1 MGAWIWCAGYASKRL
16 YLFPTVRIL
25 FFAPFN
31 NEVPVPLGGLGFK
44 YTIPEEDNP
53 ATQVIT
59 GEGENT
65 VINYTL
71 TNGTI
76 SATLTM
82 DKSKFGVDPDITFD
96 DELDKFQYV
105 DDSYLE
111 NNPGTIDNTI
121 TIKSKNN
128 NK

>member
-1 MGAWIWCAGYASKRL
+1 MAEDPTTVGEHT
-16 YLFPTVRIL
+16 LF
-25 FFAPFN
+25 
-31 NEVPVPLGGLGFK
+31 GFK

-71 TNGTI
+71 TNGTQ

-121 TIKSKNN
+121 TAYVGSFFSDTVAAQSTLSDEDLE
-128 NK
+128 

>member
-1 MGAWIWCAGYASKRL
+1 MAEDPTTVGEHT
-16 YLFPTVRIL
+16 LF
-25 FFAPFN
+25 
-31 NEVPVPLGGLGFK
+31 GFK

-82 DKSKFGVDPDITFD
+82 DKSKFGADPDITFD

-121 TIKSKNN
+121 IAYVGSFFSDTEIGQATLTEEDLE
-128 NK
+128 

>member
-1 MGAWIWCAGYASKRL
+1 MAEDPTAVGEHN
-16 YLFPTVRIL
+16 LF
-25 FFAPFN
+25 
-31 NEVPVPLGGLGFK
+31 GFR
-44 YTIPEEDNP
+44 YTITEEDNP

-59 GEGENT
+59 EDGENT

-71 TNGTI
+71 TNGTQ

-82 DKSKFGVDPDITFD
+82 DKSKFDVDPDITFD

-111 NNPGTIDNTI
+111 NNPGTIDDVIISYVGDYWSDTVQGQHTQLDSEI
-121 TIKSKNN
+121 EE
-128 NK
+128 

>member
-1 MGAWIWCAGYASKRL
+1 MAEDPTTVGEHT
-16 YLFPTVRIL
+16 LF
-25 FFAPFN
+25 
-31 NEVPVPLGGLGFK
+31 GFK

-82 DKSKFGVDPDITFD
+82 DKSKFNKDPDTTFD

-111 NNPGTIDNTI
+111 NNPGTIDDSI
-121 TIKSKNN
+121 TAYVGSFFSDTVAAQATLSDEDLE
-128 NK
+128 

>member
-1 MGAWIWCAGYASKRL
+1 MAEDPTTVGEHT
-16 YLFPTVRIL
+16 LF
-25 FFAPFN
+25 
-31 NEVPVPLGGLGFK
+31 GFK

-82 DKSKFGVDPDITFD
+82 DKSKFGADPDITFD

-121 TIKSKNN
+121 IAYVGSFFSDTVVGQATLSEEDLE
-128 NK
+128 

>member
-1 MGAWIWCAGYASKRL
+1 MAEDPTTVGEHT
-16 YLFPTVRIL
+16 LF
-25 FFAPFN
+25 
-31 NEVPVPLGGLGFK
+31 GFK

-82 DKSKFGVDPDITFD
+82 DKSKFGADPDITFD

-121 TIKSKNN
+121 IAYVGSFFSDTVAAQATLTEEDLE
-128 NK
+128 

>member
-1 MGAWIWCAGYASKRL
+1 MAEDPTTVGEHT
-16 YLFPTVRIL
+16 LF
-25 FFAPFN
+25 
-31 NEVPVPLGGLGFK
+31 GFR

-53 ATQVIT
+53 STQVIT

-71 TNGTI
+71 TNGTQ

-121 TIKSKNN
+121 TAYVGSFFSDTVAAQSTLSDEDLE
-128 NK
+128 

>member
-1 MGAWIWCAGYASKRL
+1 MAEDPTAVGEHNL
-16 YLFPTVRIL
+16 Y
-25 FFAPFN
+25 
-31 NEVPVPLGGLGFK
+31 GFR
-44 YTIPEEDNP
+44 YTITED
-53 ATQVIT
+53 
-59 GEGENT
+59 GENT

-71 TNGTI
+71 TNGTQ

-82 DKSKFGVDPDITFD
+82 DKSKFDVDPDITFD

-121 TIKSKNN
+121 TAYVGSFFSDTVVSQATLSDEDLE
-128 NK
+128 

>member
-1 MGAWIWCAGYASKRL
+1 MAEDPTAVGEHT
-16 YLFPTVRIL
+16 LF
-25 FFAPFN
+25 
-31 NEVPVPLGGLGFK
+31 GFK

-121 TIKSKNN
+121 TAYVGSFFSDTVAAQSTLSDEDLE
-128 NK
+128 

>member
-1 MGAWIWCAGYASKRL
+1 MAEDPTSVGEHN
-16 YLFPTVRIL
+16 LF
-25 FFAPFN
+25 
-31 NEVPVPLGGLGFK
+31 GFR
-44 YTIPEEDNP
+44 YTITED
-53 ATQVIT
+53 
-59 GEGENT
+59 GENT

-71 TNGTI
+71 TNGTQ

-82 DKSKFGVDPDITFD
+82 NKSKFNVDPDITFD

-121 TIKSKNN
+121 TAYVGSFFSDTVVSQATLSDEDLE
-128 NK
+128 

>member
-1 MGAWIWCAGYASKRL
+1 MAEDPTAVGEHN
-16 YLFPTVRIL
+16 LF
-25 FFAPFN
+25 
-31 NEVPVPLGGLGFK
+31 GFR
-44 YTIPEEDNP
+44 YTITEEDNP

-59 GEGENT
+59 EDGENT

-96 DELDKFQYV
+96 DELDKFQYI

-111 NNPGTIDNTI
+111 NNPGTIDDTI
-121 TIKSKNN
+121 TAYVGSFFSDTVAAQATLSDEDLE
-128 NK
+128 

>member
-1 MGAWIWCAGYASKRL
+1 MAEDPTTVGEHT
-16 YLFPTVRIL
+16 LF
-25 FFAPFN
+25 
-31 NEVPVPLGGLGFK
+31 GFR

-82 DKSKFGVDPDITFD
+82 DKSKFGIDPDIAFD

-121 TIKSKNN
+121 IAYVGSFFSDTVVGQATLSEEDLE
-128 NK
+128 